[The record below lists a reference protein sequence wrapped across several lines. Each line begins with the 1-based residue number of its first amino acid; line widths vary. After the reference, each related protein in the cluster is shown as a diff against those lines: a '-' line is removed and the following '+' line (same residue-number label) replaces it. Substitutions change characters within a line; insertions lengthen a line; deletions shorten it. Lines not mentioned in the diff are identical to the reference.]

1 MKKSIVTSYHSIGFT
16 HFEYLA
22 FIKSNFISVMLV
34 NNILIRMTIKTFFI
48 HESFCIWI
56 DILSKTNQNINAAQF
71 YIECSHRKMRSA
83 SQGGMPRPVVHAPVP
98 WLHPHVKTVPKGDA
112 QKHETQRGKTVLQ
125 AQTSFAI
132 LCFCLQNIFSW
143 TWREIQ
149 PSMVTPTRNSCSAFT
164 HPKCTHT
171 AVNTHTHTHTHH
183 THTHTHTHTRNSTLF
198 CLNTFIFSCKTLF
211 SFAILQFSCKYTQ
224 HCFDS
229 ILNPPISTT
238 KPTHLHPL
246 DVDPTPPPGSLFCS
260 EGLLKFF
267 CARSLTVPV

>member
-1 MKKSIVTSYHSIGFT
+1 MKKSIVTSYHSVGFT

-56 DILSKTNQNINAAQF
+56 DILSKTNQNINAAHSFILSVLTEKWDLRLREACPGLLYTPPSLDSTPMSKHCQR
-71 YIECSHRKMRSA
+71 EMRRNMKRKGQNGIA
-83 SQGGMPRPVVHAPVP
+83 SSNFFCNSLFLFAKHIFLNVTWDTA
-98 WLHPHVKTVPKGDA
+98 KYGDPYT
-112 QKHETQRGKTVLQ
+112 EFVLC
-125 AQTSFAI
+125 I
-132 LCFCLQNIFSW
+132 Y
-143 TWREIQ
+143 
-149 PSMVTPTRNSCSAFT
+149 PSKV
-164 HPKCTHT
+164 
-171 AVNTHTHTHTHH
+171 HTHSSEH

-198 CLNTFIFSCKTLF
+198 CLNTLIFSCKTLF
-211 SFAILQFSCKYTQ
+211 SFAILQFSCKYTR